1 MKLWAITVTLEV
13 VHCLLKTE
21 STISL
26 ESSRTEAWVNMEL
39 RTSTLEL
46 VATIGSGS
54 KTTSTQ
60 PQESQL
66 MAVAQT
72 EAAVAEM
79 TSTKDVLIQILT
91 QMETLSLMVLM
102 VALSMHKIHNGA
114 EATTPKSS
122 CPDKCAVLAMVVI
135 AAKVK
140 KKIQLKKIQLKKKIM
155 EKRNKTIQLQVNA
168 LTQMLELMDPLSLMV
183 LMVALSM
190 QQCHLGVETTT
201 PMSSCPYKCAVLA
214 MAVIAAKVK
223 KKIMK

>member
-1 MKLWAITVTLEV
+1 
-13 VHCLLKTE
+13 
-21 STISL
+21 
-26 ESSRTEAWVNMEL
+26 MEL

-122 CPDKCAVLAMVVI
+122 CPDKCVVLAMVVI

-140 KKIQLKKIQLKKKIM
+140 KKM
-155 EKRNKTIQLQVNA
+155 
-168 LTQMLELMDPLSLMV
+168 
-183 LMVALSM
+183 
-190 QQCHLGVETTT
+190 
-201 PMSSCPYKCAVLA
+201 
-214 MAVIAAKVK
+214 
-223 KKIMK
+223 MK

>member
-13 VHCLLKTE
+13 VHCLLKAE

-54 KTTSTQ
+54 KTTSPQ
-60 PQESQL
+60 PQESQPR
-66 MAVAQT
+66 AVAQT
-72 EAAVAEM
+72 AEVAEM

-91 QMETLSLMVLM
+91 QMETKSLMVLM
-102 VALSMHKIHNGA
+102 VALTMHKIQVGV

-122 CPDKCAVLAMVVI
+122 CPDKCVVLAMVVI

-140 KKIQLKKIQLKKKIM
+140 KKTQLKKKIM
-155 EKRNKTIQLQVNA
+155 KKRNKMTQLQVNA
-168 LTQMLELMDPLSLMV
+168 LTQMVPSLIVMV
-183 LMVALSM
+183 MAAIDTSKV
-190 QQCHLGVETTT
+190 GVETTT
-201 PMSSCPYKCAVLA
+201 KESSNLTLCAAFVAVVKQLA
-214 MAVIAAKVK
+214 ETMK
-223 KKIMK
+223 KEMMK

>member
-13 VHCLLKTE
+13 VHCLLKAE

-91 QMETLSLMVLM
+91 QMETKSLMVLM
-102 VALSMHKIHNGA
+102 VALTMHKIQVGV

-140 KKIQLKKIQLKKKIM
+140 KKIQLKKKIM

-223 KKIMK
+223 KKMMK

>member
-13 VHCLLKTE
+13 VHCLLKAE

-91 QMETLSLMVLM
+91 QMETKSLMVLM
-102 VALSMHKIHNGA
+102 VALIMHKIQVGA

-122 CPDKCAVLAMVVI
+122 CPDKCVVLAMVVI

-140 KKIQLKKIQLKKKIM
+140 KIQLKKKTQLKKMIM
-155 EKRNKTIQLQVNA
+155 KKRNKMTQLQVNV
-168 LTQMLELMDPLSLMV
+168 LTQMVPSLIVMV
-183 LMVALSM
+183 MAAIDTSKV
-190 QQCHLGVETTT
+190 GVETTT
-201 PMSSCPYKCAVLA
+201 KESSNLTLCAAFVAVVKQLA
-214 MAVIAAKVK
+214 ETMK
-223 KKIMK
+223 KEMMK

>member
-1 MKLWAITVTLEV
+1 
-13 VHCLLKTE
+13 
-21 STISL
+21 
-26 ESSRTEAWVNMEL
+26 MEL

-140 KKIQLKKIQLKKKIM
+140 KKIQLKKKIM

-223 KKIMK
+223 KKMMK